1 MKDEMDI
8 LREVSS
14 IAAGHG
20 SAALSDILGRKIT
33 LEMPALDI
41 IPAKSI
47 ATRINTEQIVVSV
60 SSNILCGL
68 KGVIFFILDE
78 KSAFK
83 LIDSCYK
90 SQIGDKKTSLF
101 TEMGFS
107 VIKEIGNVIISSYA
121 GAIGMILRTIV
132 VPSIPT
138 LVSGSISQVMN
149 MLVYPY
155 SQDSHILLAEAEF
168 GEPEDKIQGTFYLV
182 LDDEAMRSIQSGCK
196 KLLES
201 IKE

>member
-60 SSNILCGL
+60 SSNIL
-68 KGVIFFILDE
+68 
-78 KSAFK
+78 
-83 LIDSCYK
+83 
-90 SQIGDKKTSLF
+90 
-101 TEMGFS
+101 
-107 VIKEIGNVIISSYA
+107 
-121 GAIGMILRTIV
+121 
-132 VPSIPT
+132 
-138 LVSGSISQVMN
+138 
-149 MLVYPY
+149 
-155 SQDSHILLAEAEF
+155 
-168 GEPEDKIQGTFYLV
+168 
-182 LDDEAMRSIQSGCK
+182 
-196 KLLES
+196 
-201 IKE
+201 